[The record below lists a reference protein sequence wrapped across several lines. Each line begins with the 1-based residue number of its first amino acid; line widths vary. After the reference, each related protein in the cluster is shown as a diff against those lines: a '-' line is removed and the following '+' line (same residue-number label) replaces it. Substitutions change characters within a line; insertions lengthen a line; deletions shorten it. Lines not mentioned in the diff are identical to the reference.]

1 MAKNNRRLVQTI
13 TALGTN
19 SYLKGFID
27 GNIFKGVTKNF
38 CVPGLNCYSCPGALG
53 ACPIGSLQAVI
64 GAIEYKMSFYILGI
78 ITLFGT
84 LFGRFIC
91 GWLCPFGF
99 IQELFYKIPSKK
111 YRISGRNRLKYLK
124 YIILVVFVILMP
136 MLLVNKYGIGAPAFC
151 KYICPAGTLEAGI
164 PLVLVNSSLRGAV
177 GFLFSWKVFLL
188 VITIEASILINRPF
202 CRFICPLG
210 AIYSLFNPIALYR
223 MEVLENKCIDCGIC
237 QKTCKLDVDIRNN
250 PNSGECIRCGEC
262 IEACPTKAIKSKFKL
277 NEDINNGGSEFEENH

>member
-13 TALGTN
+13 TTIGTN
-19 SYLKGFID
+19 SYLRGFLE
-27 GNIFKGVTKNF
+27 GNIFKGITKNF

-64 GAIEYKMSFYILGI
+64 GAIEYKISFYVLGI
-78 ITLFGT
+78 ITFFGT

-111 YRISGRNRLKYLK
+111 YRINGKNKLKYLK
-124 YIILVVFVILMP
+124 YFILIIFVILMP

-164 PLVLVNSSLRGAV
+164 PLVLANSALRDAI
-177 GFLFSWKVFLL
+177 GFLFSWKVLL
-188 VITIEASILINRPF
+188 LAITVVASILINRPF

-223 MEVLENKCIDCGIC
+223 MEVSEDKCIDCGLC
-237 QKTCKLDVDIRNN
+237 KKTCKLDVDVRNN

-262 IEACPTKAIKSKFKL
+262 IEVCPTKAISSKFKL
-277 NEDINNGGSEFEENH
+277 KESIDNGGIKFEENH